1 MSHPRE
7 EIEKTVARYVEVREE
22 IDAGN
27 GTWTDLLQFFTDD
40 DVVVKWTEV
49 IPKPDGTAATQSGY
63 SRLIYAG
70 DGKCRY
76 EEDLLNMVQV
86 LDDIA
91 NSGWRPTG
99 PMNNPPKHPN
109 RDVSI
114 PS

>member
-1 MSHPRE
+1 
-7 EIEKTVARYVEVREE
+7 
-22 IDAGN
+22 
-27 GTWTDLLQFFTDD
+27 
-40 DVVVKWTEV
+40 
-49 IPKPDGTAATQSGY
+49 
-63 SRLIYAG
+63 
-70 DGKCRY
+70 
-76 EEDLLNMVQV
+76 MVQV